1 MEETEFQS
9 RLRQRLGLRV
19 GPEMAKYLLKKLS
32 DGALGHDS
40 ISAMGGDA
48 KTGIPLHKTIS
59 IKMLKSLSDEDRPT
73 PQA

>member
-19 GPEMAKYLLKKLS
+19 GPEMARYLLKKLS
-32 DGALGHDS
+32 DSTLGQDS

-48 KTGIPLHKTIS
+48 KTGIPVQKTIS